1 MTSKADTYFETATR
15 WHDEQKALRA
25 LLRDCPVTEEFKWRG
40 PCYSAAGGNIVL
52 IGNFKDACTLS
63 FLKGVLLKDP
73 EGILEPPGQNSRSVR
88 MAKFTSV
95 DQIGARA
102 STLKAYVRE
111 AVDVEAAG
119 LKVAF
124 AKDDLDQP
132 DELTERLAR
141 DEALKTAFEAL
152 TPGRRR
158 GYLLHFS
165 QAKQSKTRCDRIEK
179 WAPHILAGKG
189 MHDR

>member
-1 MTSKADTYFETATR
+1 
-15 WHDEQKALRA
+15 
-25 LLRDCPVTEEFKWRG
+25 
-40 PCYSAAGGNIVL
+40 
-52 IGNFKDACTLS
+52 
-63 FLKGVLLKDP
+63 
-73 EGILEPPGQNSRSVR
+73 

-95 DQIGARA
+95 DQIDARA

-132 DELTERLAR
+132 EELTERLAR